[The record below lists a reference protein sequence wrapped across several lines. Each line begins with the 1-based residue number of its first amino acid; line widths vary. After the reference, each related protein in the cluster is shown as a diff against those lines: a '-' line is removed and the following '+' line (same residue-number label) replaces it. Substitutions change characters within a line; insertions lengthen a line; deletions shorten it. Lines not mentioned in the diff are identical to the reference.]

1 MKGVYQEHNMK
12 DIFYPA
18 NKEPKT
24 EVVAD
29 RTPTREQVI
38 QAEILLKAIS
48 KETPFDDVYTLLEK
62 EMPHVFCGSEKKEL
76 VARVHAE
83 LHPVSINPEE

>member
-1 MKGVYQEHNMK
+1 MT

-18 NKEPKT
+18 NIEPKP
-24 EVVAD
+24 EVVVD
-29 RTPTREQVI
+29 RTPTKEQVT
-38 QAEILLKAIS
+38 QAETFLKAID
-48 KETPFDDVYTLLEK
+48 KETPFSDVYTMLEK

-83 LHPVSINPEE
+83 LHPPKEEEIINPE

>member
-1 MKGVYQEHNMK
+1 MT

-18 NKEPKT
+18 NKEPKP
-24 EVVAD
+24 EVVVD
-29 RTPTREQVI
+29 RTPTKEQVT
-38 QAEILLKAIS
+38 QAENFLKAID
-48 KETPFDDVYTLLEK
+48 KETPFSDVYTMLEK

-83 LHPVSINPEE
+83 LHPPKVEEIINPE